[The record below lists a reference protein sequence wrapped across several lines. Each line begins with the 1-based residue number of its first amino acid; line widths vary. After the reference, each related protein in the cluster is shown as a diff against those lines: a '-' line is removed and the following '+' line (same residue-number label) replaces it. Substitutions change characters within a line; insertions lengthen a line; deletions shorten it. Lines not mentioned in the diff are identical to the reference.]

1 MNQPYRISN
10 PFRILLIAGLFLS
23 ILTSC
28 KKDDPNNP
36 TPTDAS
42 QTDLLVANNWRTTSI
57 TTTDGQDIN
66 KSRLDLFSQGLFE
79 LNMQFRNNGRVN
91 ALDPKQSNS
100 VVNGGTWKL
109 AADNKSIDVDV
120 TGFQGNFPI
129 VQLTKSRLI
138 LRQDNKASVDGKKT
152 DIYMVF
158 DPVL

>member
-1 MNQPYRISN
+1 MNS
-10 PFRILLIAGLFLS
+10 FRIMLITSLFLCV
-23 ILTSC
+23 LTSC
-28 KKDDPNNP
+28 KKDDNSANP
-36 TPTDAS
+36 TPTEAT
-42 QTDLLVANNWRTTSI
+42 QTDLLVANSWHTTSI
-57 TTTDGQDIN
+57 TTTDGQEIN
-66 KSRLDLFSQGLFE
+66 KSRLDLFSQSLFT

-91 ALDPKQSNS
+91 ALDPLQANS
-100 VVNGGTWKL
+100 VINGGTWKL